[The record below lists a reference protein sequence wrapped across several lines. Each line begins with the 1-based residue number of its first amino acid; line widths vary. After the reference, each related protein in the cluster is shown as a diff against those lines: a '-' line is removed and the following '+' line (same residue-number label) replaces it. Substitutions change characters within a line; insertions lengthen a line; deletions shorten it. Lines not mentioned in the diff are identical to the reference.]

1 MQMSGSK
8 IAVAC
13 VLALLLSACAA
24 GGVESAQAAH
34 GGMLSQFLLGLWH
47 GIISPVTLLVEI
59 GHRLAPHAIPW
70 ALRFYETKAD
80 SVVYDIGFWLGLGG
94 GPTLLARRWR

>member
-1 MQMSGSK
+1 MKMSGSK

-13 VLALLLSACAA
+13 FATLLLSACAA

-34 GGMLSQFLLGLWH
+34 GGMLSLFFLGLWH

-59 GHRLAPHAIPW
+59 GHKLAPHAIPW
-70 ALRFYETKAD
+70 ALRFYETKTD
-80 SVVYDIGFWLGLGG
+80 SVVYDIGFWLGLGSA
-94 GPTLLARRWR
+94 PTLLVRRWG